1 VKPHQRPGIFACP
14 NPTGHPSQA
23 VDEGLRMTA
32 RTGVSA
38 LLSRV
43 GATSALT
50 AAAMAIPALLPGL
63 GSQADA
69 ATLSIKALNIAASKK
84 GSPYKYGAAGP
95 KRFDCS
101 GLVLY
106 SYKRAGKKLP
116 RTAASQY
123 NKSHHLSASHRK
135 VGDLVFFHYG
145 RSVYH
150 VGIYAGHNKI
160 WHSPKPGTKVRLEK
174 IWTRS
179 VWYGRVS

>member
-1 VKPHQRPGIFACP
+1 
-14 NPTGHPSQA
+14 
-23 VDEGLRMTA
+23 MTA

-38 LLSRV
+38 LLSRWGV
-43 GATSALT
+43 TSALT
-50 AAAMAIPALLPGL
+50 AAAVAGPALLPGL
-63 GSQADA
+63 TSQADA
-69 ATLSIKALNIAASKK
+69 ATLSTKALKIAASKK

-116 RTAASQY
+116 RTAAAQY

-135 VGDLVFFHYG
+135 IGDLVFFHSG

-150 VGIYAGHNKI
+150 VGFYAGHNKI